1 MYHNA
6 AIVVLATLV
15 TKAAGYAT
23 LPKTGARKDFGTV
36 DTATESAG
44 GLVVPDEC
52 DFYGTGCPCS
62 TVVNGVD
69 LGAQCI
75 LLGDAVDRNEV
86 DVNYINY
93 CYDYCFADGEEY
105 KTTTGGKAPCYGKC
119 EGAAIMW
126 QQRACSDTYQ
136 LDEQPGSVFYED
148 NSRCAAGA
156 VSAEF
161 CEIYDETT
169 HTEWVG
175 QSCQKSMKRLRND
188 GGTVFEGCEEPFTAE
203 CSKEACD
210 SLLHMGRNSM
220 QGGFAYF
227 CEYDE
232 DTGRCNAGPT
242 MQVDD
247 MECEFEMNAR
257 RKLQDKLAEL
267 RKAAPK

>member
-52 DFYGTGCPCS
+52 DFFGTGCPCG
-62 TVVNGVD
+62 TVVDGED
-69 LGAQCI
+69 LGAQCT
-75 LLGDAVDRNEV
+75 LLGRGAVEPRNV

-119 EGAAIMW
+119 AGAATMW
-126 QQRACSDTYQ
+126 QQGACSNTYQ
-136 LDEQPGSVFYED
+136 LDEQSGSVFYED

-161 CEIYDETT
+161 CAIYNETT

-175 QSCQKSMKRLRND
+175 NSCQKSMKRLRNV
-188 GGTVFEGCEEPFTAE
+188 GGRVFEGCEEPFTAE

-210 SLLHMGRNSM
+210 SLLYMGRNSM
-220 QGGFAYF
+220 NGGVAHF

-232 DTGRCNAGPT
+232 DTEKCNAGPT

-247 MECEFEMNAR
+247 LENECEFSMDAR

-267 RKAAPK
+267 RK